1 MAIKKLVNPATI
13 NTILNT
19 TPLIIRGAGKL
30 INLIKERKDEVPDGD
45 SEDKTGTV
53 TTDNLKETVNKLE
66 ARLDAA
72 DESNVE
78 QIKLIEQLAK
88 QNEMLAS
95 SLQRL
100 LQRST
105 FVFILALVALLVAIL
120 GLAVE

>member
-1 MAIKKLVNPATI
+1 MVIKKLVNPATI

-53 TTDNLKETVNKLE
+53 TPDNLKETVNRLE
-66 ARLDAA
+66 TRLDAA

-78 QIKLIEQLAK
+78 QIKLIEQLAR

-105 FVFILALVALLVAIL
+105 FVFILALVALLFAIL
-120 GLAVE
+120 GLVVE

>member
-105 FVFILALVALLVAIL
+105 FVFVLALVALLVAIL